1 VDRSDITRRK
11 AAIFKALGH
20 PTRLE
25 IVESL
30 ARREHCV
37 CELVAMLPGSQA
49 TTSRHLEVLLEA
61 GMVERRR
68 DGVRMIYALALPC
81 VLDAIPCIEAAFA
94 GKACGRR
101 AAGRAKPTE
110 AVARRG
116 EGVRS

>member
-1 VDRSDITRRK
+1 MGRAELSRRK

-25 IVESL
+25 IVEAL

-49 TTSRHLEVLLEA
+49 TTSRHLEVLLRE

-68 DGVRMIYALALPC
+68 DGVRMLYTLALPC
-81 VLDAIPCIEAAFA
+81 VLKAIPCIE
-94 GKACGRR
+94 R
-101 AAGRAKPTE
+101 ALGGGARAKRRPHRPG
-110 AVARRG
+110 ARR
-116 EGVRS
+116 EKVPT